1 MIARLLRAPLPHFFA
16 IGALLFAARML
27 LPGTAEV
34 IEVGAADVS
43 RLRGEWIDETRRAPA
58 AGEFEAQLRRFADEE
73 ILVREAL
80 RLGLDRS
87 DPVVRSRMVR
97 NMRFLQPDAA
107 GGDAALFAQALALG
121 MQRSD
126 VLVRRRLVQAMHEHL
141 AAGVTV
147 AESEVRE
154 FMRRHPRRY
163 AALPRISFEHVFV
176 SSDRH
181 RDRLDAAA
189 LDLAAQLRSGVP
201 VAAGEPFL
209 LGSRFQG
216 VSEADITRAFGAD
229 FARAAMAAP
238 AGQWQGPLRSP
249 YGVHFV
255 RAQPAPAPAEEPAD
269 LARAARYALLH
280 EREQQAVDEAL
291 RSLRRRYPVE
301 VAERAS

>member
-1 MIARLLRAPLPHFFA
+1 MPLLHFFA
-16 IGALLFAARML
+16 IGALLFAVRAL

-34 IEVGAADVS
+34 IEIRAADIS
-43 RLRGEWIDETRRAPA
+43 RLRSEWIDETRRAPA
-58 AGEFEAQLRRFADEE
+58 AGELEAQLRQVADEE

-87 DPVVRSRMVR
+87 DPVVRSRLVQ
-97 NMRFLQPDAA
+97 NMRFLQPAA
-107 GGDAALFAQALALG
+107 TGDEAALFAQALALG

-126 VLVRRRLVQAMHEHL
+126 VLVRRRLVQAMHEHF

-154 FMRRHPRRY
+154 FMQRHPGRY

-181 RDRLDAAA
+181 RDRLETAV
-189 LDLAAQLRSGVP
+189 LELGAQLRSGAP
-201 VAAGEPFL
+201 VAGDPFL

-216 VSEADITRAFGAD
+216 VSESDITRAFGAD
-229 FARAAMAAP
+229 FARAAMAAS

-249 YGVHFV
+249 YGLHFV
-255 RAQPAPAPAEEPAD
+255 RAQPEPVPVEEPVD
-269 LARAARYALLH
+269 VARAARYALLH
-280 EREQQAVDEAL
+280 EREQQVVDQAL

-301 VAERAS
+301 IVERAS